1 MIDEIHSQSTLFSK
15 KFIALFQRH
24 KFIVLF
30 QCYKFIVLLQCCKF
44 FDILQGFAAQKAE
57 FRSNF
62 RLKSSKIQLLGCLL
76 AFLVFSA
83 LDDDFISVY
92 VAGKSLFKRAFI
104 GFVEKLLVCKLCY
117 KLINKAF

>member
-1 MIDEIHSQSTLFSK
+1 MMIDKIYSQSTLFSK
-15 KFIALFQRH
+15 KFITLFQRY

-30 QCYKFIVLLQCCKF
+30 QGCKF
-44 FDILQGFAAQKAE
+44 FDISQGFTTQKAE

-62 RLKSSKIQLLGCLL
+62 HLKSSKIQLLSCLL

-92 VAGKSLFKRAFI
+92 VAGKSLFERAFI
-104 GFVEKLLVCKLCY
+104 GFVEKLLVCKFYY
-117 KLINKAF
+117 KLIDKAF